1 MGWKGYM
8 QIHAIKTHKI
18 QYGESLQ
25 TILTQ
30 YIADLKEG
38 DVVAI
43 TSKVISVLEGRFVK
57 KGDIDKYTLIL
68 QEADQILETEENRYN
83 IYLTIKNG
91 LLIPSAGIDESN
103 VDGVYVLYPQAVQK
117 TAYWIWQY
125 LRSKHNIRDLGIVIT
140 DSHTTIMRQG
150 VTGIA
155 LGWCGFSPLYSYI
168 GKHDIYNQSLNVTQI
183 NILDSLAGA
192 AVFVMGEGNEQTPIT
207 IIKDAPRLTFLDRP
221 LSEEEKLSIFIS
233 MEEDLYG
240 PLLKSAKW
248 VS

>member
-1 MGWKGYM
+1 M

-43 TSKVISVLEGRFVK
+43 TSKVISVLEVRFVK

-68 QEADQILETEENRYN
+68 QEADQILETEENRYD
-83 IYLTIKNG
+83 IYLTLKNG

-103 VDGVYVLYPQAVQK
+103 ADGVYVLYPQDVQK

-125 LRSKHNIRDLGIVIT
+125 LCSTHNICDLGIVIT
-140 DSHTTIMRQG
+140 DSHTTIMRRG

-221 LSEEEKLSIFIS
+221 PSEEEKLSIVIS